1 MSIQA
6 IKTIEAGK
14 KIPVKTVNV
23 KNADV
28 YDITFSEGGNNF
40 KFQPNE
46 GKLSAPIGQESK
58 NNYTIVE
65 GASLDFAPNS
75 TTYFGILEKGVQR
88 LTKAEVDAYQAT
100 QAAKM
105 LNSAADAAV
114 KSEEVK
120 KSNIT
125 RTAWA
130 VTGVVLLISAIS
142 AGFYYFSRSKK
153 SV

>member
-6 IKTIEAGK
+6 IKTIGAGS

-28 YDITFSEGGNNF
+28 YDIIFSEGGNNF

-46 GKLSAPIGQESK
+46 GKLSAPEGQLST
-58 NNYTIVE
+58 NNFTIVE
-65 GASLDFAPNS
+65 NGSLKFTPNS

-142 AGFYYFSRSKK
+142 AGFYYFSKSKK